1 MSSTTVR
8 QLEEIDALFVQMAAV
23 VEHDGDRIVLHD
35 VAPSTVYFSDRPD
48 RVVGHIG
55 TREFVDIWDE
65 GADSFADDPPNAVLS
80 FADRETGTPG
90 EVVVELRDPLL
101 RGHDLSYLAEVL
113 DGRLPGRAAGATL
126 FIDPFG
132 RPLSPMSVAGMR
144 RRTRRRTRRRLAV
157 AARPVA

>member
-1 MSSTTVR
+1 MSSSNVVR
-8 QLEEIDALFVQMAAV
+8 KLEDIDALFVQMAAA

-65 GADSFADDPPNAVLS
+65 GADSFADDPPNAVLA
-80 FADRETGTPG
+80 FADRDGGTPS
-90 EVVVELRDPLL
+90 EVVVEIRDPLL
-101 RGHDLSYLAEVL
+101 KGRDLSYIADVL
-113 DGRLPGRAAGATL
+113 DGRLPGLAGGATL

-132 RPLSPMSVAGMR
+132 RPLSPTSVAGMR

-157 AARPVA
+157 ASPLA